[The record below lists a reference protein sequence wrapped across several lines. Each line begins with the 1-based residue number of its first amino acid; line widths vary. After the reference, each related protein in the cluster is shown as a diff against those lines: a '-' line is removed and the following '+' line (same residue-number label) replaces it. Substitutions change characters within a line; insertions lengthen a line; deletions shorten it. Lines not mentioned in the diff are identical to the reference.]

1 MKRVL
6 PQPLE
11 PDELRSILACT
22 NPKVPTGLRNR
33 TLLLMMATI
42 GLRVGEIVGLKMA
55 SLSKSHD
62 RLRIIDG
69 KGGDRYIPVPDAL
82 RLQLEAW
89 LAVRATI
96 APTSPWVFPQVR
108 TTVWRDS
115 ATSSGAKLAG
125 SQLST
130 AYLRELCARLGRE
143 AGVERA
149 TNPHV
154 FRHTA
159 ATGLL
164 DAGYT
169 LAEVQTI
176 LGHANIAT
184 TSVYLHVAQGRLAE
198 RMRGYDAMAERK
210 GA

>member
-1 MKRVL
+1 MPKRTL

-11 PDELRSILACT
+11 PEELRAVINRT
-22 NPKVPTGLRNR
+22 NPRVPTGLRNR
-33 TLLLMMATI
+33 TILLVMATI
-42 GLRVGEIVGLKMA
+42 GLRVGEIVSLKMA
-55 SLSKSHD
+55 DLSRKRD

-69 KGGDRYIPVPDAL
+69 KGGDRYIPIPDAL

-89 LAVRATI
+89 LAERARI
-96 APTSPWVFPQVR
+96 APKSPWVFCQVR
-108 TTVWRDS
+108 STTWRDP
-115 ATSSGAKLAG
+115 AAETGAKLAG
-125 SQLST
+125 SAIST

-198 RMRGYDAMAERK
+198 KLRSYDAMAER
-210 GA
+210 

>member
-1 MKRVL
+1 
-6 PQPLE
+6 
-11 PDELRSILACT
+11 
-22 NPKVPTGLRNR
+22 
-33 TLLLMMATI
+33 MATI
-42 GLRVGEIVGLKMA
+42 GLRVGEIVNLRMA
-55 SLSKSHD
+55 DLSRNRD

-69 KGGDRYIPVPDAL
+69 KGGDRYIPIPDAL

-89 LAVRATI
+89 LTERARI
-96 APTSPWVFPQVR
+96 APKSPWVFCQVR
-108 TTVWRDS
+108 STVWRDP
-115 ATSSGAKLAG
+115 AAEEGAKLAG
-125 SQLST
+125 SPIST
-130 AYLRELCARLGRE
+130 AYLRELCGRLGRE
-143 AGVERA
+143 AKIERA

-198 RMRGYDAMAERK
+198 RMRSYDAMAERQM
-210 GA
+210 GVNAGPPQI